1 MITYETVQKI
11 GHLIGMPYTTFN
23 GRSDIPEDSGTVM
36 ISGECNYYKSE
47 GGRPPLLI
55 FTDFIVS
62 GRHTGNTT
70 NSVYVLNLIT
80 LKPTK
85 NSYKQI
91 QLPTSLKT
99 LIRNEM

>member
-1 MITYETVQKI
+1 MISYDTVQKI

-55 FTDFIVS
+55 FTNLIPWTYS
-62 GRHTGNTT
+62 GNTT

-91 QLPTSLKT
+91 QLPASLKT

>member
-47 GGRPPLLI
+47 GGRPLI
-55 FTDFIVS
+55 FTNLIPWT
-62 GRHTGNTT
+62 HNGNTT

-91 QLPTSLKT
+91 QLPITLKT
-99 LIRNEM
+99 LILNEM